1 MYMQDNKKRKNLFM
15 VLFFI
20 LILLLCGF
28 VYSLYTVN
36 DIKIVLNGSRHMIVE
51 ANEKFIDPGAT
62 SNDGSQV
69 KKYGSVD
76 TSKIGTYTLT
86 YKTGSFLWSPSVKRK
101 VTVIDS
107 VPPKITLNYTEG
119 YAVNSPDQ
127 YEEEGY
133 SAIDNYDG
141 YITDKVEIKKS
152 GSRIQYS
159 VTDSSGNTATV
170 YRDLPIKDTIPPE
183 ITLKGESEMTIDAGT
198 EYIEQGATAYDSKDK
213 DVTESLQFDGAVN
226 VYSAGTYP
234 ITYTACDKSG
244 NASSVTRT
252 VIVKETENEAEGKTI
267 YLTFDDGPGNY
278 TEDLL
283 DILDE
288 YGVKAT
294 FFVTNQNPDYN
305 YVIREIA
312 ERGHSIGIHTY
323 SHDYKDIYSSISA
336 YFNDLDRMQQI
347 IKEQAG
353 FTTSLVRFPGG
364 SSNTISKCY
373 SLGIMTELAS
383 ELNERNMQYFDWNVS
398 SGDAGEVCTS
408 DAVYRNVINGI
419 SGKDKPVV
427 LQHDIKGFSVEAVG
441 RIIEWGMDNGYTFSA
456 LHSGSP
462 TAHHKIFN

>member
-36 DIKIVLNGSRHMIVE
+36 GSKIVLNGRRHMIVE

-62 SNDGSQV
+62 AADGSIV
-69 KKYGSVD
+69 KEYGSVD

-107 VPPKITLNYTEG
+107 ALPEITLNYTEG

-141 YITDKVEIKKS
+141 DITDKVEIKKS

-170 YRDLPIKDTIPPE
+170 YRDLPIKDITPPE
-183 ITLKGESEMTIDAGT
+183 ITLKGESEVTIDAGT
-198 EYIEQGATAYDSKDK
+198 EYIDQGATAYDSKDK
-213 DVTESLQFDGAVN
+213 DVTESLQIDGAVN
-226 VYSAGTYP
+226 IYSVGTYP

-252 VIVKETENEAEGKTI
+252 VIVKESVNEAEGKTI
-267 YLTFDDGPGNY
+267 YLTFDDGPGKY

-323 SHDYKDIYSSISA
+323 SHDYKDIYSSVSA
-336 YFNDLDRMQQI
+336 YFNDLERMQQI
-347 IKEQAG
+347 IKEQTG

-373 SLGIMTELAS
+373 SQGIMTELAS

-398 SGDAGEVCTS
+398 SGDAGEVCTP

-427 LQHDIKGFSVEAVG
+427 LQHDIKGFSIEAVG

>member
-1 MYMQDNKKRKNLFM
+1 MHMRENKKRKKLFN
-15 VLFFI
+15 VIFFI
-20 LILLLCGF
+20 LILLFCIF
-28 VYSLYTVN
+28 LYGLYAVS
-36 DIKIVLNGSRHMIVE
+36 DRKIVLHSNRHMTIEV
-51 ANEKFIDPGAT
+51 NETFIDPGAT
-62 SNDGSQV
+62 ATDGCRV

-119 YAVNSPDQ
+119 YAVNSPEQ

-141 YITDKVEIKKS
+141 DITDKVEIKKS

-170 YRDLPIKDTIPPE
+170 YRDLPIKDTTPPE

-213 DVTESLQFDGAVN
+213 DVNESLQIDGAVN
-226 VYSAGTYP
+226 IYSAGTYP

-252 VIVKETENEAEGKTI
+252 VTVKETENEAQGKTI
-267 YLTFDDGPGNY
+267 YLTFDDGPGKY
-278 TEDLL
+278 TEALL
-283 DILDE
+283 NILDE

-305 YVIREIA
+305 YMIREIA

-323 SHDYKDIYSSISA
+323 SHDYKDIYSSVSA
-336 YFNDLDRMQQI
+336 YFNDLERMQQI

-373 SLGIMTELAS
+373 SFGIMTELAS
-383 ELNERNMQYFDWNVS
+383 ELNKKNMKYYDWNVS

-419 SGKDKPVV
+419 SGKDTAIV

>member
-1 MYMQDNKKRKNLFM
+1 MHMRENKKRKKLFN
-15 VLFFI
+15 VIFFI
-20 LILLLCGF
+20 LILLFCIF
-28 VYSLYTVN
+28 LYGLYAVS
-36 DIKIVLNGSRHMIVE
+36 DRKIVLHSNRHMTIEV
-51 ANEKFIDPGAT
+51 NETFIDPGAT
-62 SNDGSQV
+62 ATDGCRV

-86 YKTGSFLWSPSVKRK
+86 YKTGSFLWSPSVKRE

-107 VPPKITLNYTEG
+107 
-119 YAVNSPDQ
+119 A
-127 YEEEGY
+127 
-133 SAIDNYDG
+133 
-141 YITDKVEIKKS
+141 
-152 GSRIQYS
+152 
-159 VTDSSGNTATV
+159 
-170 YRDLPIKDTIPPE
+170 PPE

-213 DVTESLQFDGAVN
+213 DVNESLQIDGAVN
-226 VYSAGTYP
+226 IYSAGTYP

-252 VIVKETENEAEGKTI
+252 VTVKETENEAQGKTI
-267 YLTFDDGPGNY
+267 YLTFDNGPGKY
-278 TEDLL
+278 TEALL
-283 DILDE
+283 NILDE

-305 YVIREIA
+305 YMIREIA

-323 SHDYKDIYSSISA
+323 SHDYKDIYSSVSA
-336 YFNDLDRMQQI
+336 YFNDLERMQQI

-373 SLGIMTELAS
+373 SFGIMTELAS
-383 ELNERNMQYFDWNVS
+383 ELNKKNMKYYDWNVS

-419 SGKDKPVV
+419 SGKDTAIV

>member
-36 DIKIVLNGSRHMIVE
+36 GSKIVLNGRRHMIVE
-51 ANEKFIDPGAT
+51 ANEKFIDPGVTAA
-62 SNDGSQV
+62 DGSIV
-69 KKYGSVD
+69 KEYGSVD

-107 VPPKITLNYTEG
+107 APPEITLNYTEG

-141 YITDKVEIKKS
+141 DITDKVEIKKS

-170 YRDLPIKDTIPPE
+170 YRDLPIKDITPPE
-183 ITLKGESEMTIDAGT
+183 ITLKGESEVTIDAGT
-198 EYIEQGATAYDSKDK
+198 EYIDQGATAYDSKDK
-213 DVTESLQFDGAVN
+213 DVTESLQIDGAVN
-226 VYSAGTYP
+226 IYSVGTYP

-252 VIVKETENEAEGKTI
+252 VIVKESVNEAEGKTI
-267 YLTFDDGPGNY
+267 YLTFDDGPGKY

-323 SHDYKDIYSSISA
+323 SHDYKDIYSSVSA
-336 YFNDLDRMQQI
+336 YFNDLERMQQI
-347 IKEQAG
+347 IKEQTG

-373 SLGIMTELAS
+373 SQGIMTELAS

-398 SGDAGEVCTS
+398 SGDAGEVCTP

>member
-1 MYMQDNKKRKNLFM
+1 MPKNKKLVSLIKI
-15 VLFFI
+15 LFFI
-20 LILLLCGF
+20 FILLFCGF
-28 VYSLYTVN
+28 VYSLYAASDRKV
-36 DIKIVLNGSRHMIVE
+36 VLNGSKHMTIEV
-51 ANEKFIDPGAT
+51 NEPFIDPGAT
-62 SNDGSQV
+62 SVDGRPI
-69 KKYGSVD
+69 KEYGSVD

-86 YKTGSFLWSPSVKRK
+86 YKTGSFLWSAVAKRE
-101 VTVIDS
+101 VVVIDS
-107 VPPKITLNYTEG
+107 APPEITLNYTEG

-127 YEEEGY
+127 YKEEGY

-141 YITDKVEIKKS
+141 DITDKVEISKN

-159 VTDSSGNTATV
+159 VTDSSGNTAIV
-170 YRDLPIKDTIPPE
+170 YRELPIKDTTPPE
-183 ITLKGESEMTIDAGT
+183 ITLKGESEMTIDAGS
-198 EYIEQGATAYDSKDK
+198 EYIEQGATAYDNKDN
-213 DVTESLQFDGAVN
+213 DVTDSLQIDGAVN
-226 VYSAGTYP
+226 IYSAGTYP

-252 VIVKETENEAEGKTI
+252 VVVKETDNEAQGKTI
-267 YLTFDDGPGNY
+267 YLTFDDGPGEY
-278 TEDLL
+278 TEKLL
-283 DILDE
+283 DILDK

-323 SHDYKDIYSSISA
+323 SHDYKDIYSSVSA
-336 YFNDLDRMQQI
+336 YFNDMDCMQQI
-347 IKEQAG
+347 VKEQAG

-383 ELNERNMQYFDWNVS
+383 ELNGRNMQYFDWNVS
-398 SGDAGEVCTS
+398 SGDAGEVCTT

-419 SGKDKPVV
+419 SGKDTAVV
-427 LQHDIKGFSVEAVG
+427 LQHDIKWFSVEAVG
-441 RIIEWGMDNGYTFSA
+441 RIIEWGIANGYTFSA